1 MQKVIRVKKG
11 RKKKKKN
18 LVLNKSILTLND
30 SIFNSHA
37 KKKKKKDKKEVEQ
50 TEGKRVSKIRTI
62 YEKTLPK
69 T

>member
-37 KKKKKKDKKEVEQ
+37 KKKKKDKKEVEQ